1 MVINALLQ
9 FITDRETT
17 DNRIV
22 LQHQRPMGDPQVLT
36 ETAEKHW
43 AWSVWRGMGG
53 SVEQHH
59 PCRHQN
65 SETRSVPTKTAVL
78 DS

>member
-1 MVINALLQ
+1 
-9 FITDRETT
+9 
-17 DNRIV
+17 
-22 LQHQRPMGDPQVLT
+22 MGDPQVLT

-59 PCRHQN
+59 PCCHQN
-65 SETRSVPTKTAVL
+65 SETRSVPTKTAVS
-78 DS
+78 DSYWNLTRSLLNIDK